1 MSKSTRCSQSR
12 KISEDDV
19 GQKIYKK
26 QIKRIHHGANPK
38 AFWPLGAGEAIHLRF
53 TIDDLLFGNKF

>member
-12 KISEDDV
+12 KISEDNV

-26 QIKRIHHGANPK
+26 QIKRIHHK
-38 AFWPLGAGEAIHLRF
+38 ASRKWIPAFAGMTPMR
-53 TIDDLLFGNKF
+53 